1 MATGKRPKRVR
12 LTCQCGMSYTLNTI
26 YDLRSRC
33 TNERCR
39 ATLNMTGDQ
48 LWEYQDSIMALMRA
62 LGLGRDYG
70 KELGR
75 ARRMSKKLASPYT
88 IAIIE
93 VP

>member
-1 MATGKRPKRVR
+1 MATEKRQKRVR

-26 YDLRSRC
+26 YDLQSRC

-39 ATLNMTGDQ
+39 ATLNMTGDK
-48 LWEYQDSIMALMRA
+48 LWEYQETIIALMGV
-62 LGLGRDYG
+62 LGLGREYG
-70 KELGR
+70 KELGH